1 MEHWHFW
8 VFSFWFDIETVRD
21 KNFAIEGGFM
31 IVDIPYV
38 GVTSEE
44 DLVNDTKDE
53 LQLTLLLAS

>member
-8 VFSFWFDIETVRD
+8 VFSFWFDIETVRY

-38 GVTSEE
+38 GVTSED